1 MEDRFFAALA
11 RAEDEAVKRFGQD
24 PEGARDYLAGVT
36 GAMAE
41 EAMETALKIG
51 RRIKGKYLCNTIL
64 EWI

>member
-1 MEDRFFAALA
+1 M
-11 RAEDEAVKRFGQD
+11 KRFGQD